1 MAITLRSQ
9 ATDDLLLLND
19 LAKELLGR
27 LGKDATQ
34 PGILTPEQMPAAVQ
48 ILKAL
53 PDGLPQEE
61 ADEADAPAD
70 GLGAGHKP
78 QLAFA
83 DEAVPLRRRAVPLVR
98 MIEFALAEHKP
109 IVWGV

>member
-34 PGILTPEQMPAAVQ
+34 PGILTPEDMPAAMQ
-48 ILKAL
+48 TLKAL

-61 ADEADAPAD
+61 GDAEADEK
-70 GLGAGHKP
+70 GHGSNAQP
-78 QLAFA
+78 AFA
-83 DEAVPLRRRAVPLVR
+83 DEIVPLRRRAVPLVR
-98 MIEFALAEHKP
+98 MIEFALAENKP

>member
-34 PGILTPEQMPAAVQ
+34 PGILTPEQMPAALQ
-48 ILKAL
+48 TLRAL
-53 PDGLPQEE
+53 PDGLPADDVDGADAQ
-61 ADEADAPAD
+61 ADEKT
-70 GLGAGHKP
+70 AGHKP

-83 DEAVPLRRRAVPLVR
+83 DEVVPLRRRAVPLVR
-98 MIEFALAEHKP
+98 MIEFALAENKP